1 MTQLYALYK
10 ILISMINY
18 RHFIVY
24 NRKIY
29 HANINQMKV
38 GMATLIPKKKTL
50 LNTKKKRFTLLQKVI
65 IMR

>member
-38 GMATLIPKKKTL
+38 GMATLIPKKRL
-50 LNTKKKRFTLLQKVI
+50 YLIPKKKDLLYYKK
-65 IMR
+65 